1 MLVPGQ
7 RLASMTYS
15 RRAMR
20 LRDSNGFRPFWTAST
35 VSAFGSQVTTFA
47 VAVLIVTTLGGTAAD
62 VGLVNAARWLPYL
75 LLGLVVGALV
85 DRVRRKPLLV
95 GTDLARAALLC
106 LVPLLALPDLLSV
119 PMLIAIMTLF
129 GMASLVNDAAHQSFL
144 PRLLPRETLPW
155 ANARL
160 EQSSAAAET
169 SGPAVAGG
177 LVSWLGAPVAVLVD
191 AASYLA
197 SALLTAR
204 IPVEEPPAPIRGPLL
219 PEISQGLGWVYGHR
233 MLRPLA
239 LSTHGWTL
247 FAAMLG
253 AVYVPY
259 GLLELD
265 FSALGLG
272 LTLAAAGLG
281 GLVGSGLSERWGRR
295 LGIAVPAAWLLDAV
309 GIAVIA
315 VTPVGGLIVA
325 GAGQFLNGLGL
336 GLSSPLEL
344 SYRQAVTPD
353 RLQARMN
360 ATMRS
365 FNRAAVVIGA
375 PVGGLVADA
384 VGFRFALWLA
394 AAGIV
399 VAALVLAASPFRHA
413 GRGRGPDVQLCRG
426 NGPTP
431 MSRPDRPQ

>member
-1 MLVPGQ
+1 MSIAYALRTMRMLSAG
-7 RLASMTYS
+7 
-15 RRAMR
+15 
-20 LRDSNGFRPFWTAST
+20 GFRLFWAAFT
-35 VSAFGSQVTTFA
+35 VSGFGSQVTAFA

-75 LLGLVVGALV
+75 LFGLVVGALA

-106 LVPLLALPDLLSV
+106 AVPLLAWPDVLSV
-119 PMLIAIMTLF
+119 PVLIAIMAVF
-129 GMASLVNDAAHQSFL
+129 GLASLVDDAAHQSFL
-144 PRLLPRETLPW
+144 PRLLPREAFPW

-177 LVSWLGAPVAVLVD
+177 LVSWLGAPVALLVD
-191 AASYLA
+191 AVSYLA

-204 IPVEEPPAPIRGPLL
+204 IPVEDPPAPVRGPLL
-219 PEISQGLGWVYGHR
+219 REISQGLGWVYGHR
-233 MLRPLA
+233 TLRPLA
-239 LSTHGWTL
+239 LSTHCWTL
-247 FAAMLG
+247 FAAVLG

-259 GLLELD
+259 GLLELG

-272 LTLAAAGLG
+272 LTLAAAGVG
-281 GLVGSGLSERWGRR
+281 GLVGSGFSERWGRR
-295 LGIAVPAAWLLDAV
+295 PGIAVPAAWLLDAV

-315 VTPVGGLIVA
+315 ATPAGGLVVA

-344 SYRQAVTPD
+344 SYRQAITPD

-365 FNRAAVVIGA
+365 FNRAAVVVGA

-384 VGFRFALWLA
+384 IGFRFALWVA
-394 AAGIV
+394 AAGLA
-399 VAALVLAASPFRHA
+399 VAALALAASPFR
-413 GRGRGPDVQLCRG
+413 G
-426 NGPTP
+426 T
-431 MSRPDRPQ
+431 